1 MIIAE
6 NENQPYYHQISGNQI
21 QSETDPQT
29 FAVDGAQNNNI

>member
-21 QSETDPQT
+21 
-29 FAVDGAQNNNI
+29 